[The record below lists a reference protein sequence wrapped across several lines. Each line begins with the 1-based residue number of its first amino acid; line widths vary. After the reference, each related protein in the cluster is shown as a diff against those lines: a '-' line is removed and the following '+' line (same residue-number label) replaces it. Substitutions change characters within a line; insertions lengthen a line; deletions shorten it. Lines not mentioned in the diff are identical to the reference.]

1 VGERGLAAAPRG
13 GSDVS
18 EEADMGGRIGL
29 VVAGIALGA
38 LGASATGVSLAG
50 DGPRARTA
58 GDVITLNTMRIIAP
72 APGRPSGIVVAGEVG
87 RRAQVNASLHGL
99 QPDRR
104 YRVVGST
111 TPCTRVH
118 TDAARVFSLT
128 VDLGRGDDQLAVG
141 RVSRRER
148 LSRVRSAR
156 IYDFSGTAPRQAA
169 CGEGKLLGN
178 LLD

>member
-1 VGERGLAAAPRG
+1 
-13 GSDVS
+13 
-18 EEADMGGRIGL
+18 MGGRIGL
-29 VVAGIALGA
+29 VAAGIALGA

-50 DGPRARTA
+50 DGPQARTA
-58 GDVITLNTMRIIAP
+58 THFRFATYEFAP
-72 APGRPSGIVVAGEVG
+72 ARGRPSGLLVAGEVG
-87 RRAQVNASLHGL
+87 RRTQVYVSLHEL
-99 QPDRR
+99 QPNGR

-118 TDAARVFSLT
+118 TDSARVFSLT
-128 VDLGRGDDQLAVG
+128 VPLGQGDDELSVA
-141 RVSRRER
+141 RVSRREA
-148 LSRVRSAR
+148 LSRVRSVR

>member
-1 VGERGLAAAPRG
+1 
-13 GSDVS
+13 
-18 EEADMGGRIGL
+18 MGGRFGL
-29 VVAGIALGA
+29 LVAGIALGA

-50 DGPRARTA
+50 DGPGRASGLRA
-58 GDVITLNTMRIIAP
+58 IDQITINTIVAP

-99 QPDRR
+99 QTDRR

-128 VDLGRGDDQLAVG
+128 GPLGLGDDELAVA

-148 LSRVRSAR
+148 LNRVRSVR

-178 LLD
+178 LLTN